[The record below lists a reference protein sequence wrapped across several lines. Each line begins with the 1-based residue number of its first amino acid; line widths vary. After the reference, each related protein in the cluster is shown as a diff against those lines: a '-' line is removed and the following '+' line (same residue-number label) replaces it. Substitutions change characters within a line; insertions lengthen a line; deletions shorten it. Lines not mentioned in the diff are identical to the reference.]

1 MAVVQS
7 NVARIRP
14 YEELNP
20 RDAVPTELRNHA
32 TMDPLWRN
40 DERAT
45 MNVH

>member
-7 NVARIRP
+7 NVSRIRP
-14 YEELNP
+14 YEELG
-20 RDAVPTELRNHA
+20 RRGAVPTELRNHA

-40 DERAT
+40 EERAT